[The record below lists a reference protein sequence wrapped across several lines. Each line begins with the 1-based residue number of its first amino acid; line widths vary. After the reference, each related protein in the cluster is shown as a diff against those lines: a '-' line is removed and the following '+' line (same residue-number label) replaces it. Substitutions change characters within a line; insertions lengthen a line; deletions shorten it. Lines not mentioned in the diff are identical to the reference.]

1 MRFPKPSLRLGTMTA
16 PSQAMMPPVTFR
28 PDPQPMPDVA
38 GDAAIAARALDWV
51 GMRNI
56 ALPLRLR
63 SEDGTTL
70 QVPASVDVL
79 VDLRDPDARGIHMSR
94 LYRQLQD
101 TLVEDALT
109 PARLRRVLQTCVE
122 SQGALSTS
130 ARLTLRFDQ
139 LLRRPA
145 LISDNSGWKR
155 YPLEI
160 DAVLANGHMALTL
173 GFSVEYSSTCPASAA
188 LSRQLNAERFVED
201 FAVESLAVQ
210 SFAAAH
216 PLSTQVVGE
225 WLASERGLAAT
236 PHAQRSRAEI
246 TVELH
251 ASFDELPAA
260 DLIDR
265 SEAALGTPVQ
275 TAVKREDEQ
284 AFARLNAENLMFCE
298 DAARRVAAAL
308 AADARVQRF
317 DVRVSHFESLHPHD
331 AVAQV
336 SGQGSAAG

>member
-1 MRFPKPSLRLGTMTA
+1 
-16 PSQAMMPPVTFR
+16 MPPVTLR
-28 PDPQPMPDVA
+28 PNAQPMPDVA
-38 GDAAIAARALDWV
+38 GDAAAAARALDWV

-63 SEDGTTL
+63 GEDGMVM

-101 TLVEDALT
+101 TLVEEALT

-130 ARLTLRFDQ
+130 ARLTLRFEQ
-139 LLRRPA
+139 LLKRRA

-160 DAVLANGHMALTL
+160 DAVLAQGHTTLTL
-173 GFSVEYSSTCPASAA
+173 AFSVEYSSTCPASAA

-201 FAVESLAVQ
+201 FA
-210 SFAAAH
+210 AAH

-225 WLASERGLAAT
+225 WLASARGLAAT

-246 TVELH
+246 RVELL
-251 ASFDELPAA
+251 ASFDELPVA

-265 SEAALGTPVQ
+265 AEAALGTPVQ

-308 AADARVQRF
+308 AADPRVQRF

-336 SGQGSAAG
+336 SGKGSAAG